1 MRVWQHLYWTDD
13 IWRFLEAMG
22 YLGVW
27 TLWDLL
33 NVGYAGLDL
42 ITSAKSLVPHFN
54 VNWKSLVQE
63 KQYELDHD
71 AVVMDVSTA
80 VTAVEDD
87 VTSSTAASGTLT
99 PPVSQAQKKKKTVKS
114 TTFTWTTWSL
124 LCATG
129 AHAFL
134 RLDCTAHLP
143 ELRVFCVSDLVVH
156 SRLVAPSDLGTCVGP
171 IAEMAA
177 SWRRNPN

>member
-13 IWRFLEAMG
+13 IWRFLETMG

-63 KQYELDHD
+63 KHYEFDHD

-99 PPVSQAQKKKKTVKS
+99 PPASQAQKKKKREVDH
-114 TTFTWTTWSL
+114 F
-124 LCATG
+124 
-129 AHAFL
+129 H
-134 RLDCTAHLP
+134 LD
-143 ELRVFCVSDLVVH
+143 DLVPTLCDGVPTP
-156 SRLVAPSDLGTCVGP
+156 VFDWTAPRISQSSGSSVYP
-171 IAEMAA
+171 IWSSTADWLHPVTWE
-177 SWRRNPN
+177 RV